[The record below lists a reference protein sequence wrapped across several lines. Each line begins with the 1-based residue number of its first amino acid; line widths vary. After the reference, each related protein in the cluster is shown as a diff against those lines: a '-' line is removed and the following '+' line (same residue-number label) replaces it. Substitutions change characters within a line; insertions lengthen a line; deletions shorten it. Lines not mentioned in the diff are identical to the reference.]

1 MIVKQLAWE
10 TDGIWDMKAHETG
23 KNSKIISKH
32 RPSFVRPLIK
42 YYTLVITKQD
52 CKDDLK

>member
-32 RPSFVRPLIK
+32 RPSFFRPLIK

-52 CKDDLK
+52 CKGDLK